1 MFKICELGFYSNK
14 TKEEYHYKFNSGINY
29 FIGKNNSGKTEFYTL
44 LDYMLGASDNLKKMS
59 EKECYKDV
67 IDFFSMKIEYDGE
80 TITLKRSLS
89 SDDNYIETDNED
101 NGERLSLDMYKKRLN
116 SFFTKNE
123 SSLRDL
129 REFTGED
136 TSYRA
141 FTMFNFLSEDKQGY
155 TENFL
160 SKCSETRYWLK
171 QDAILNYLFNK
182 NLAELRNKEA
192 ELKDL
197 TRQLSEK
204 QTELHKNQFILD
216 KINSNLQKLSLNIQ
230 YTGFNAEKIK
240 KDISDLKTM
249 DNKPKVAKE
258 KNISDL
264 EVKYNSIQ
272 EQIKQYNN
280 EIKDVK
286 EINKDNTYRIE
297 LIENLI
303 QLTKNHPE
311 LEYLVNPSVKILE
324 DLNNT
329 VSFGSY
335 ITKDETVKKLN
346 KELIKVKEEI
356 KKNDSKFQVYSLD
369 EKKKSIAVIE
379 EYLESGYKFINNEEI
394 TELQSKIR
402 QLKDEIKELKND
414 DSNNEIEQFSNDIT
428 SIYLSGKESSNF
440 ISTDS
445 QKSGFVIRYIKK
457 GNVLQPKETK
467 TILKDGKELDVEMN
481 YYVGSMARHTVMQLC
496 GYLAFLKKLLAADK
510 YPVVPF
516 LVIDHI
522 SKSFDKDNKKAVG
535 SIISSTL
542 KNIGDNKLQI
552 FMFDTE
558 PAEAFGISPSCSTNL
573 IDGEKTGFCPFYK
586 PKNEGNK
593 NG

>member
-1 MFKICELGFYSNK
+1 MFKICELSFCSKK
-14 TKEEYHYKFNSGINY
+14 TKEVYRYEFNSGINY
-29 FIGKNNSGKTEFYTL
+29 FVGKNNSGKTEFYTL
-44 LDYMLGASDNLKKMS
+44 LDYMLGASDNLKKMR

-67 IDFFSMKIEYDGE
+67 VDYFSMKIDYDGKI
-80 TITLKRSLS
+80 ITLKRTLD
-89 SDDNYIETDNED
+89 SDANYIETDDGENE
-101 NGERLSLDMYKKRLN
+101 EFLSLEMYQKRLN
-116 SFFTKNE
+116 SFFTKDE

-136 TSYRA
+136 ISYRI

-160 SKCSETRYWLK
+160 SKCSETKYWLR

-204 QTELHKNQFILD
+204 QTEQHKNQFILD

-240 KDISDLKTM
+240 KAISDLKMM
-249 DNKPKVAKE
+249 DDKPKAAKE

-303 QLTKNHPE
+303 QLTKDHPE
-311 LEYLVNPSVKILE
+311 LEYLVDPSVKILE

-356 KKNDSKFQVYSLD
+356 KKNDSKYQVYSLD

-402 QLKDEIKELKND
+402 QLKDKIKELKND

-440 ISTDS
+440 ISDDS
-445 QKSGFVIRYIKK
+445 QKKGFVIRYVKK

-467 TILKDGKELDVEMN
+467 TIVKDGINTDVEIN
-481 YYVGSMARHTVMQLC
+481 YFTGSMARHTVMQLC
-496 GYLAFLKKLLAADK
+496 GYLAFLKKLLAADI
-510 YPVVPF
+510 YPIVPF

-535 SIISSTL
+535 SIISSAL
-542 KNIGDNKLQI
+542 KDIGDSKLQI

-558 PAEAFGISPSCSTNL
+558 PAEAFGIDSTCSTDL
-573 IDGEKTGFCPFYK
+573 VEGEKTGFCPFF
-586 PKNEGNK
+586 
-593 NG
+593 

>member
-1 MFKICELGFYSNK
+1 MFKICDLGFYSNK
-14 TKEEYHYKFNSGINY
+14 KNKEFHYKFNSGINY

-67 IDFFSMKIEYDGE
+67 VDFFSMKIEYGGE

-101 NGERLSLDMYKKRLN
+101 YGERLSLDMYQKRLN

-204 QTELHKNQFILD
+204 QTEQHKNQFILD

-240 KDISDLKTM
+240 KTISDLKMM
-249 DNKPKVAKE
+249 DDKPKAAKE

-303 QLTKNHPE
+303 QLTKDHPE
-311 LEYLVNPSVKILE
+311 LEYLVDPSVKILE

-467 TILKDGKELDVEMN
+467 TILKDGKEIDVEMN

-496 GYLAFLKKLLAADK
+496 GYLGSVNQTVSSS
-510 YPVVPF
+510 VV
-516 LVIDHI
+516 
-522 SKSFDKDNKKAVG
+522 
-535 SIISSTL
+535 
-542 KNIGDNKLQI
+542 
-552 FMFDTE
+552 
-558 PAEAFGISPSCSTNL
+558 
-573 IDGEKTGFCPFYK
+573 
-586 PKNEGNK
+586 
-593 NG
+593 

>member
-1 MFKICELGFYSNK
+1 
-14 TKEEYHYKFNSGINY
+14 
-29 FIGKNNSGKTEFYTL
+29 
-44 LDYMLGASDNLKKMS
+44 MLGASDDSKKMS

-67 IDFFSMKIEYDGE
+67 VDFFSMKIEYDGE
-80 TITLKRSLS
+80 TITLKRSLNF
-89 SDDNYIETDNED
+89 DENYIETDDEENE
-101 NGERLSLDMYKKRLN
+101 ECLSLDMYRKRLN

-123 SSLRDL
+123 YSLRDL

-160 SKCSETRYWLK
+160 SKSSETKYWLK

-204 QTELHKNQFILD
+204 QTEQQQNRFILN

-240 KDISDLKTM
+240 KAVSDLKTM
-249 DNKPKVAKE
+249 DGKPKAAKE

-264 EVKYNSIQ
+264 EVKYNSIH

-379 EYLESGYKFINNEEI
+379 EYLDSGYKFVNSDEI
-394 TELQSKIR
+394 AELQSKIKK
-402 QLKDEIKELKND
+402 LKDDIKKLKND
-414 DSNNEIEQFSNDIT
+414 DSNVEIEKFSKIIT
-428 SIYLSGKESSNF
+428 SFYLSGKDTSNF
-440 ISTDS
+440 ISEDS
-445 QKSGFVIRYIKK
+445 ERKGFIIRYAKK
-457 GNVLQPKETK
+457 GNILQPKETK
-467 TILKDGKELDVEMN
+467 TFVKDGKETDVEIN
-481 YYVGSMARHTVMQLC
+481 YFPGSMARHTAMQLC
-496 GYLAFLKKLLAADK
+496 GYLAFLQKLLENNRFPIA
-510 YPVVPF
+510 PL

-522 SKSFDKDNKKAVG
+522 SKSFDDENKKAIG
-535 SIISSTL
+535 SIISNAL
-542 KNIGDNKLQI
+542 NGIGKDKLQI

-558 PAEAFGISPSCSTNL
+558 QAEAFGIDSTCSTNL
-573 IDGEKTGFCPFYK
+573 IDGEKTGFCPFFVA
-586 PKNEGNK
+586 NR
-593 NG
+593 